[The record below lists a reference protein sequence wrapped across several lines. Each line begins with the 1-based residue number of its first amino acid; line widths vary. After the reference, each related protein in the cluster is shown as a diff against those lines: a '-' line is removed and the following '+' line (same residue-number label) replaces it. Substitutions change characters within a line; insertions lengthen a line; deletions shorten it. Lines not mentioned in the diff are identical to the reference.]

1 MRQVFRNCQQAG
13 FTLIELMI
21 TVAIIGILASIAYPS
36 YTDYVKR
43 AQIPQATGELSQM
56 RNRME
61 RYYQDNRTYANGG
74 ACGATASS
82 VSHFN
87 VTCATSNGGQGYTI
101 TATGSD
107 SMTGFIYTLDQNNA
121 KTSQTKFR
129 NTIQTS
135 TTCWLTKAGSS
146 CS

>member
-21 TVAIIGILASIAYPS
+21 TVAIIGILAAVAYPS

-61 RYYQDNRTYANGG
+61 RYYQDNRTYASG
-74 ACGATASS
+74 AGCGATAST
-82 VSHFN
+82 VDHFN
-87 VTCATSNGGQGYTI
+87 VDCVTSNGGQGYTI
-101 TATGSD
+101 TARGSGP
-107 SMTGFIYTLDQNNA
+107 MVNFNYTIDQNNA
-121 KTSQTKFR
+121 KTSQTYFR
-129 NTIQTS
+129 NTTQTS
-135 TTCWLTKAGSS
+135 ANCWLTKAGGT
-146 CS
+146 C